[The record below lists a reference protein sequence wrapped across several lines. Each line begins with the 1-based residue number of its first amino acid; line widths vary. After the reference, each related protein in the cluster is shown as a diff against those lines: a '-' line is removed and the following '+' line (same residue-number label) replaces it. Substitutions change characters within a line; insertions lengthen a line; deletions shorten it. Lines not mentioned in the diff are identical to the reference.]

1 MPMEQE
7 RKINHNII
15 VECKDVSKTF
25 ITPEGEHPVVRN
37 FDLEAK
43 ENEFLVLFGPG
54 QCGKTTII
62 NMIAGFE
69 KATAGS
75 MKFMGKEITKPD
87 PSRGVVFQS
96 TALFPWMTT
105 MGNVE
110 YGLKMA
116 GVPKAERQKRAQ
128 KYIDLV
134 GLNGFEKSFPVQL
147 SGGMRQRVGIAR
159 AYCNEPNLMIMYDP
173 F

>member
-75 MKFMGKEITKPD
+75 MKFMGKRLLSQILPEELCF
-87 PSRGVVFQS
+87 SRQHY
-96 TALFPWMTT
+96 FP
-105 MGNVE
+105 G
-110 YGLKMA
+110 
-116 GVPKAERQKRAQ
+116 
-128 KYIDLV
+128 
-134 GLNGFEKSFPVQL
+134 
-147 SGGMRQRVGIAR
+147 
-159 AYCNEPNLMIMYDP
+159 
-173 F
+173 